1 MKRRPPRSTRTDTL
15 FPYTTLFRSL
25 DHCGPRP
32 SLCIQR
38 RDAVAARAL
47 AAIQC
52 PQRLRQGSTTDLR
65 HPRVVRQPGL
75 RHRERQSDRTPR
87 QHRGAQNMVSAIKRT
102 CRIAALGLLTL
113 AYTCAWAGPVAG
125 TCADVVATTPAPPS
139 HGPGTRTE
147 D

>member
-1 MKRRPPRSTRTDTL
+1 MRISDWSSDVCSSDL
-15 FPYTTLFRSL
+15 
-25 DHCGPRP
+25 
-32 SLCIQR
+32 
-38 RDAVAARAL
+38 ARAL

-102 CRIAALGLLTL
+102 CGIAALGLLTL
-113 AYTCAWAGPVAG
+113 A
-125 TCADVVATTPAPPS
+125 S
-139 HGPGTRTE
+139 TRSEEHTSE
-147 D
+147 LQSLMRISYAVFCLKKKKKRHQQNTLQ